1 MGLPSRRVATDE
13 VIGAVRL
20 VLCEATGGIQPKSKS
35 AQPLLKEKAEQLV
48 HGKLLVCLGSWQCP
62 DLLLLGT

>member
-1 MGLPSRRVATDE
+1 M
-13 VIGAVRL
+13 RL

-35 AQPLLKEKAEQLV
+35 ARPLLKEKAEQSV